1 MKNAAYDY
9 KCVDDNIR
17 YLKSWGAKHQL
28 LVIIKRVTNYTQGL
42 QFGRRDDNY
51 FWRCITIMKEQPFKW
66 RGIFDDEL
74 LSFKTNSN
82 AFMVRRL
89 YLETTDTDFYSQN
102 NQQALQGRATGVD
115 DAVQWGLQHI
125 NHHKRKFF
133 SSGSR
138 SICTRSSGRWHRANV
153 VVWREEENREMDNG
167 GVGTNSWYVRGTKLS
182 W

>member
-9 KCVDDNIR
+9 KCVNDNIR
-17 YLKSWGAKHQL
+17 YLKKWGAKHQL

-42 QFGRRDDNY
+42 QFGRRDNSY

-82 AFMVRRL
+82 AFKVRRL
-89 YLETTDTDFYSQN
+89 YLETTDRDFYSQN

-115 DAVQWGLQHI
+115 DAV
-125 NHHKRKFF
+125 
-133 SSGSR
+133 
-138 SICTRSSGRWHRANV
+138 
-153 VVWREEENREMDNG
+153 
-167 GVGTNSWYVRGTKLS
+167 
-182 W
+182 

>member
-17 YLKSWGAKHQL
+17 YLKRWGAKHQL
-28 LVIIKRVTNYTQGL
+28 LVIIKRDMNYIQGL
-42 QFGRRDDNY
+42 QFGRRDNSY
-51 FWRCITIMKEQPFKW
+51 LRRFIKIIKEQPFKW

-82 AFMVRRL
+82 AFKVRRL

-102 NQQALQGRATGVD
+102 NQQALQGNTTGVD
-115 DAVQWGLQHI
+115 DVVQWGLRQI

-133 SSGSR
+133 
-138 SICTRSSGRWHRANV
+138 
-153 VVWREEENREMDNG
+153 
-167 GVGTNSWYVRGTKLS
+167 
-182 W
+182 